1 MSVHSARG
9 AGQPCFGIHEG
20 CRHLSKEGFQ
30 GTVYGCDQH
39 AALLSIIVNNCAV
52 SIVVCCCQLLCSS
65 CTAHATVT
73 HRQTPKA
80 VCLMQGPPRVAC
92 PHGIPQPCLHNPL
105 SPIGPQPLH
114 TAPTPSLW
122 QSPHGRTLHP
132 HQSPHGRTPSPW
144 APPVL
149 LLHQQ
154 GLVIPLQGCLRPRLL
169 SPAIRGVPMTC
180 CQIPCLEA
188 YRQASI
194 TTASM
199 WTLHNSSIPS
209 CITLVP
215 SNDGNN
221 QK

>member
-1 MSVHSARG
+1 
-9 AGQPCFGIHEG
+9 
-20 CRHLSKEGFQ
+20 
-30 GTVYGCDQH
+30 
-39 AALLSIIVNNCAV
+39 
-52 SIVVCCCQLLCSS
+52 
-65 CTAHATVT
+65 
-73 HRQTPKA
+73 
-80 VCLMQGPPRVAC
+80 MQGPPRVAC

-105 SPIGPQPLH
+105 SPTGPQPLH

-122 QSPHGRTLHP
+122 QSPHGRTPHP
-132 HQSPHGRTPSPW
+132 HQRPHGRTPSQW
-144 APPVL
+144 APPML

-169 SPAIRGVPMTC
+169 SPAIRGVPMSC

-199 WTLHNSSIPS
+199 WTRHNPSIPS
-209 CITLVP
+209 CISLVP

-221 QK
+221 QKCSHDLVCDSTSFCLCRDELCVVLQPLCTDLLQQLGSASRQCDHAGALFWC